1 MSDAPPDA
9 DALLAPLASHKA
21 LLLAVSGG
29 PDSVAL
35 MLLAS
40 RWSQRAR
47 HRIEIATVDHGLRP
61 ESAEEA
67 RRVGEWTHA
76 LGFPHHALRWLG
88 DKPASR
94 IQERARN
101 ARYVLL
107 AQCAREIGAREI
119 GAREAC
125 AIVTAHHADDQAETV
140 LFRLTRGSGVAG
152 LAGMAPASTRDGVV
166 LLRPLLGLR
175 KRALEDLCAA
185 ARHPFLR
192 DPSNADASYAR
203 PRLRALG
210 ETLANQGLDGD
221 ALLRL
226 GRRAARANEA
236 LDWATTRLCD
246 EALLLRD
253 EAQARF
259 SASLLRAAPQELL
272 QRLIAREIVRLR
284 GPEALRFD
292 RLENAAHSLREA
304 LEKNAA
310 RRITLG
316 GALLDAGA
324 AHVVIRPAPPRRT
337 ASRETLSARAVEHDS
352 ECDSRS

>member
-1 MSDAPPDA
+1 MSDAAPDA
-9 DALLAPLASHKA
+9 DALLTPLASHKA

-61 ESAEEA
+61 ESTTEA
-67 RRVGEWTHA
+67 RRVGEWAHA
-76 LGFPHHALRWLG
+76 SGFPHHALRWLG

-94 IQERARN
+94 IQERARD
-101 ARYVLL
+101 ARYALL
-107 AQCAREIGAREI
+107 AQCAREIGAED
-119 GAREAC
+119 C

-152 LAGMAPASTRDGVV
+152 LAGMAPASTRDGVA

-175 KRALEDLCAA
+175 KRALEELCAA

-192 DPSNADASYAR
+192 DPSNADESYAR

-210 ETLANQGLDGD
+210 DTLASQGLDGD

-226 GRRAARANEA
+226 GRRAARANDA

-259 SASLLRAAPQELL
+259 SAFLLRAAPQELL
-272 QRLIAREIVRLR
+272 QRLTAREIARLR
-284 GPEALRFD
+284 GPEALRLD
-292 RLENAAHSLREA
+292 RLENAAQALREA
-304 LEKNAA
+304 LENNTA

-316 GALLDAGA
+316 GALLEAGA
-324 AHVVIRPAPPRRT
+324 AHVVIRHAPPRKR
-337 ASRETLSARAVEHDS
+337 ASRETSDAIIADTDS
-352 ECDSRS
+352 ECDSSV